1 MVPFVS
7 VSLSQ
12 SDRYYDLGTYH
23 RQVDTPSAQAQTWVD
38 RGLVWAYA
46 FNHDEAIRCFERALE
61 LDPDLAI
68 ARWGIAYSVGP
79 NYNKAWEAFDP
90 VDLAASLA
98 RARMELG
105 LATTGRASAVERAM
119 IEALKGRFPTDDPDD
134 IDALHAGHVSYA
146 DAMATLAEVYPD
158 DVDVQALAADA
169 LVNVTA
175 WALWDTRTGEP
186 APGSRVLEAK
196 RILDDAL
203 AVAAGREHPGVLH
216 LYLHTMEMSATP
228 QDALPAAD
236 LLRGL
241 VPDAGHLQHMA
252 SHIDVL
258 CGDYRNSVVSNL
270 TAVQADRLFVEREGP
285 LNFYSLYRAHNLHFV
300 VYSAMFEGNSAI
312 ALRAADELAEQLTP
326 ELLAIESP
334 PMADWLEAFVPLRIH
349 VLVRF
354 GRWDELISQPVP
366 DDVDLYCTTAATIH
380 YGRGVAHAAKGQIAQ
395 AHAEREAFTAAYG
408 RIPESRYLFNN
419 TARDILAVAAEMLDG
434 EIAYRKAEVDDAFAH
449 LRRAIELDDAL
460 PYDEPWG
467 WMQPTRH
474 AYGALLLE
482 QGLVEQAAAVYAAVS
497 GSIPPS
503 AGRASTP
510 ATCGACT
517 AITNACN
524 GWAARRR
531 RASSASSWRWRWRV
545 RTCPSPHPAHAGSRS
560 SSHVIDRQVGASC
573 SSIGLPSESVIC
585 TCLPPGPTMTSLRT
599 VTPPVRKRSTS
610 ASRSST

>member
-1 MVPFVS
+1 MS
-7 VSLSQ
+7 VSPGTEP
-12 SDRYYDLGTYH
+12 YYNLGTYH
-23 RQVDTPSAQAQTWVD
+23 RPIDTPSPQAQVWTD

-61 LDPDLAI
+61 LDQDLAI
-68 ARWGIAYSVGP
+68 ARWGIAYSIGP

-90 VDLAASLA
+90 VDLASSLA

-105 LATTGRASAVERAM
+105 LAVNGRASAVERGL
-119 IEALKGRFPTDDPDD
+119 IEALAARFPTDDPGDT
-134 IDALHAGHVSYA
+134 DALQAGHRSYA
-146 DAMATLAEVYPD
+146 DAMVTLAQAYPD
-158 DVDVQALAADA
+158 DTDVQALTADA

-186 APGSRVLEAK
+186 AAGSRVVEAK

-203 AVAAGREHPGVLH
+203 GTRAGREHPGVLH
-216 LYLHTMEMSATP
+216 LYLHAMEMSATP

-236 LLRGL
+236 LLRNL

-258 CGDYRNSVVSNL
+258 CGDYRNSVASNL

-300 VYSAMFEGNSAI
+300 VYSAMFEGSYAT
-312 ALRAADELAEQLTP
+312 ALQAADELAEQLTP
-326 ELLAIESP
+326 DLLAIESP

-354 GRWDELISQPVP
+354 GQWDELISHSIP
-366 DDVDLYCTTAATIH
+366 DDANLYCTTAATIH
-380 YGRGVAHAAKGQIAQ
+380 YGRGVAHAAKGQLPQ
-395 AHAEREAFTAAYG
+395 AHADREAFAAAYD

-434 EIAYRKAEVDDAFAH
+434 EIAYREGRFEEGFAH

-482 QGLVEQAAAVYAAVS
+482 QGRIEEAAKVYAADLGLDPTLSRPCQHPGNVWS
-497 GSIPPS
+497 LHGYHECLQRL
-503 AGRASTP
+503 GRDAEAAIIGQQLAL
-510 ATCGACT
+510 AT
-517 AITNACN
+517 
-524 GWAARRR
+524 AR
-531 RASSASSWRWRWRV
+531 ADVPIA
-545 RTCPSPHPAHAGSRS
+545 
-560 SSHVIDRQVGASC
+560 ASC
-573 SSIGLPSESVIC
+573 ACRLEVG
-585 TCLPPGPTMTSLRT
+585 
-599 VTPPVRKRSTS
+599 
-610 ASRSST
+610 

>member
-1 MVPFVS
+1 MI
-7 VSLSQ
+7 
-12 SDRYYDLGTYH
+12 
-23 RQVDTPSAQAQTWVD
+23 
-38 RGLVWAYA
+38 WAYA

-61 LDPDLAI
+61 LDQDLAI
-68 ARWGIAYSVGP
+68 ARWGIAYSIGP

-105 LATTGRASAVERAM
+105 LARNGRASAIERGL
-119 IEALKGRFPTDDPDD
+119 IEALRARFPTDDPDD
-134 IDALHAGHVSYA
+134 TDALLSGHANYA
-146 DAMATLAEVYPD
+146 DAMAKLAEAYHD
-158 DVDVQALAADA
+158 DIDVQALAADA

-186 APGSRVLEAK
+186 APGSRVVEAK

-203 AVAAGREHPGVLH
+203 ATPAGREHPGVLH

-228 QDALPAAD
+228 QEALPAAD

-270 TAVQADRLFVEREGP
+270 TAVQADRIFVEREGP
-285 LNFYSLYRAHNLHFV
+285 LNFYSLYRAHNLHFI
-300 VYSAMFEGNSAI
+300 VYSAMFEGNSTI
-312 ALRAADELAEQLTP
+312 ALRAADELAGQLTP

-354 GRWDELISQPVP
+354 GRWDELISQLIP
-366 DDVDLYCTTAATIH
+366 
-380 YGRGVAHAAKGQIAQ
+380 GRRRAVLHDHSHHPLRTGRRARIEGHIPQ
-395 AHAEREAFTAAYG
+395 AHAEREAFVAAYD
-408 RIPESRYLFNN
+408 RIPDSRYLFNN
-419 TARDILAVAAEMLDG
+419 TARDILAIAAEMLDG
-434 EIAYRKAEVDDAFAH
+434 EIAYREGRFDEAFAH

-482 QGLVEQAAAVYAAVS
+482 QGRVEDAAEVYAADLGLDPTLSRPCQHPGNVWS
-497 GSIPPS
+497 LHGYHECLQRLGRTAE
-503 AGRASTP
+503 AGIIGQQLALAMARADVP
-510 ATCGACT
+510 IA
-517 AITNACN
+517 
-524 GWAARRR
+524 
-531 RASSASSWRWRWRV
+531 
-545 RTCPSPHPAHAGSRS
+545 
-560 SSHVIDRQVGASC
+560 ASC
-573 SSIGLPSESVIC
+573 ACRLEVG
-585 TCLPPGPTMTSLRT
+585 
-599 VTPPVRKRSTS
+599 
-610 ASRSST
+610 